1 MSIIKEYEGK
11 LNKIVETVPKNEIAR
26 KLKIAPRTIRNW
38 FHDIGSIKM
47 KYAEQID
54 KLYDEVVK

>member
-11 LNKIVETVPKNEIAR
+11 LNKIVETVHKNEIAR
-26 KLKIAPRTIRNW
+26 KLNIAPRTIRNW

-54 KLYDEVVK
+54 KLYDEVIK